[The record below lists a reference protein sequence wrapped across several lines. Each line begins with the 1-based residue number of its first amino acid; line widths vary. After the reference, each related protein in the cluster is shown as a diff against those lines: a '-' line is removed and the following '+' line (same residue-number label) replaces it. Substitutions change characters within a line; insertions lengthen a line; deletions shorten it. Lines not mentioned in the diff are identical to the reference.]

1 MKIFKRNLVDLPHI
15 ARQNKIKNFGRGLL
29 ILMLFV
35 ILVYVSNITSIPNNL
50 ILLQGENL
58 NLKTLLGLSVSD
70 ANGQT
75 VEAVNSEDTKVSNN
89 IGKIDLSLNLAGFAV
104 KDLTVN
110 VIPNTVVIPSG
121 EAIGLRLYTSGV
133 LVVGMS
139 EIQGEDHNNY
149 TPYKNSGIKEGDM
162 ITKVDDESVTCTSD
176 LVTKINKSN
185 GNSVKITYVR
195 DGCDYNT
202 EILPTKTSENEYKL
216 GLWVRDAASGVGTI
230 TFYDPKT
237 GDFGALGHGILDI
250 DTEELIDIARGD
262 IVTSKIVSIVKG
274 EKGKPGELQGSIDN
288 GKIIGEVYKN
298 TNFGIYGK
306 LNNIDNIKQANDKV
320 MEVMPRDEVKEGKA
334 TILCTL
340 DDNKQEEYEIEIEK
354 VYKSTNRTNKNMI
367 IKVTDQRLLDKTGG
381 IIQGMSGSPIIQDGK
396 FVGAVTH
403 VMVNNPEKGYG
414 IFADTMLK
422 QMKEVEEN

>member
-1 MKIFKRNLVDLPHI
+1 MASAFALAIFFLGWKT
-15 ARQNKIKNFGRGLL
+15 A
-29 ILMLFV
+29 LFK
-35 ILVYVSNITSIPNNL
+35 
-50 ILLQGENL
+50 G
-58 NLKTLLGLSVSD
+58 
-70 ANGQT
+70 
-75 VEAVNSEDTKVSNN
+75 
-89 IGKIDLSLNLAGFAV
+89 
-104 KDLTVN
+104 
-110 VIPNTVVIPSG
+110 NT
-121 EAIGLRLYTSGV
+121 
-133 LVVGMS
+133 
-139 EIQGEDHNNY
+139 
-149 TPYKNSGIKEGDM
+149 
-162 ITKVDDESVTCTSD
+162 
-176 LVTKINKSN
+176 
-185 GNSVKITYVR
+185 VKITYVR
-195 DGCDYNT
+195 DGSNYNT
-202 EILPTKTSENEYKL
+202 EILPTKTSDNEYKL

-230 TFYDPKT
+230 SFYDPKT
-237 GDFGALGHGILDI
+237 DEFGALGHGILDV

-288 GKIIGEVYKN
+288 GKTIGEVYKN

-306 LNNIDNIKQANDKV
+306 INNIEGLNHYSDKV

-334 TILCTL
+334 SILCTL

-354 VYKSTNRTNKNMI
+354 VYTSTNRSNKNMI
-367 IKVTDQRLLDKTGG
+367 IKVTDQRLLEKTGG

>member
-1 MKIFKRNLVDLPHI
+1 M
-15 ARQNKIKNFGRGLL
+15 KNFKKILL
-29 ILMLFV
+29 ILILFI
-35 ILVYVSNITSIPNNL
+35 ILLYVTNISSIPNNL
-50 ILLQGENL
+50 ILIQGEDL
-58 NLKTLLGLSVSD
+58 NLKTLLGLNISNL
-70 ANGQT
+70 NGET
-75 VEAVNSEDTKVSNN
+75 VEAVNSDDTKISNK
-89 IGKIDLSLNLAGFAV
+89 IGKVDLSLNFAGVTV

-110 VIPNTVVIPSG
+110 VIPNTVVVPSG
-121 EAIGLRLYTSGV
+121 ETIGLRLYTSGV

-139 EIQGEDHNNY
+139 EIQGIDNNNY

-162 ITKVDDESVTCTSD
+162 ITKVDNETVTCTSD
-176 LVTKINKSN
+176 LITKVNESE
-185 GNSVKITYVR
+185 GNTVKITYVR
-195 DGCDYNT
+195 DGSNYDT
-202 EILPTKTSENEYKL
+202 EILPTKTSDDEYKL

-230 TFYDPKT
+230 SFYDPNT
-237 GDFGALGHGILDI
+237 GEFGALGHGILDV

-306 LNNIDNIKQANDKV
+306 LNNVEQIENDSDTV
-320 MEVMPRDEVKEGKA
+320 MEVLPRDEVKEGKA

-354 VYKSTNRTNKNMI
+354 VYTSTNRTNKNMI
-367 IKVTDQRLLDKTGG
+367 IRVTDPRLLEKTGG
-381 IIQGMSGSPIIQDGK
+381 IIQGMSGSPIMQNGK

>member
-1 MKIFKRNLVDLPHI
+1 M
-15 ARQNKIKNFGRGLL
+15 KNFKKILL
-29 ILMLFV
+29 ILILFI
-35 ILVYVSNITSIPNNL
+35 ILLYVTNISSIPNNL
-50 ILLQGENL
+50 ILIQGEDL
-58 NLKTLLGLSVSD
+58 NLKTLLGLNISSL
-70 ANGQT
+70 NGET
-75 VEAVNSEDTKVSNN
+75 VEAVNSDDTKISNK
-89 IGKIDLSLNLAGFAV
+89 IGKVDLSLNLAGFSV

-121 EAIGLRLYTSGV
+121 ETIGLRLYTSGV

-139 EIQGEDHNNY
+139 EIQGEDNNNY
-149 TPYKNSGIKEGDM
+149 TTYKKSGIKEGDM
-162 ITKVDDESVTCTSD
+162 ITKVDNETVTCTSD
-176 LVTKINKSN
+176 LITKVNESDGKA
-185 GNSVKITYVR
+185 VKITYVR
-195 DGCDYNT
+195 NGSNYDT
-202 EILPTKTSENEYKL
+202 EILPTKTSDDEYKL

-230 TFYDPKT
+230 SFYDPNT
-237 GDFGALGHGILDI
+237 GEFGALGHGILDV

-306 LNNIDNIKQANDKV
+306 LNNVEQIENDSDKV

-354 VYKSTNRTNKNMI
+354 IYTSTNRTNKNMI
-367 IKVTDQRLLDKTGG
+367 IRVTDSRLLEKTGG
-381 IIQGMSGSPIIQDGK
+381 IIQGMSGSPIIQNGK

>member
-1 MKIFKRNLVDLPHI
+1 M
-15 ARQNKIKNFGRGLL
+15 KNFKKILL
-29 ILMLFV
+29 ILILF
-35 ILVYVSNITSIPNNL
+35 ILLLYVTNISSIPNNL
-50 ILLQGENL
+50 ILIQGEDL
-58 NLKTLLGLSVSD
+58 NLKTLLGLNISNL
-70 ANGQT
+70 NGET
-75 VEAVNSEDTKVSNN
+75 VEAVNSDDTKISNK
-89 IGKIDLSLNLAGFAV
+89 IGKVDLSLNFAGVTV

-110 VIPNTVVIPSG
+110 VIPNTVVVPSG
-121 EAIGLRLYTSGV
+121 ETIGLRLYTSGV

-139 EIQGEDHNNY
+139 EIQGIDNNNY

-162 ITKVDDESVTCTSD
+162 ITKVDNETVTCTSD
-176 LVTKINKSN
+176 LITKVNESE
-185 GNSVKITYVR
+185 GNTVKITYVR
-195 DGCDYNT
+195 DGSNYDT
-202 EILPTKTSENEYKL
+202 EILPTKTSDDEYKL

-230 TFYDPKT
+230 SFYDPNT
-237 GDFGALGHGILDI
+237 GEFGALGHGILDV

-306 LNNIDNIKQANDKV
+306 LNNVEQIENDSDKV
-320 MEVMPRDEVKEGKA
+320 MEVLPRDEVKEGKA

-354 VYKSTNRTNKNMI
+354 VYTSTNRTNKNMI
-367 IKVTDQRLLDKTGG
+367 IRVTDPRLLEKTGG
-381 IIQGMSGSPIIQDGK
+381 IIQGMSGSPIMQNGK

>member
-1 MKIFKRNLVDLPHI
+1 M
-15 ARQNKIKNFGRGLL
+15 KNFKKILL
-29 ILMLFV
+29 ILILFV
-35 ILVYVSNITSIPNNL
+35 ILLYVSNISSIPNNL
-50 ILLQGENL
+50 ILMQGENL
-58 NLKTLLGLSVSD
+58 NIKTLLGLSISNL
-70 ANGQT
+70 NGET
-75 VEAVNSEDTKVSNN
+75 VEAVNTEDTKVSNK
-89 IGKIDLSLNLAGFAV
+89 IGKVDLSLNLAGFSV

-110 VIPNTVVIPSG
+110 VIPNTVVIPGG
-121 EAIGLRLYTSGV
+121 ETIGIRLYTSGV

-139 EIQGEDHNNY
+139 EIVGEDNNNY

-162 ITKVDDESVTCTSD
+162 ITKIDDEAVTCTSD
-176 LVTKINKSN
+176 LITKVNESK

-195 DGCDYNT
+195 DGSNYST

-230 TFYDPKT
+230 SFYDPST
-237 GDFGALGHGILDI
+237 GEFGALGHGILDV

-262 IVTSKIVSIVKG
+262 IVTSKIVSIIKG
-274 EKGKPGELQGSIDN
+274 EKGKPGELQGTIDN
-288 GKIIGEVYKN
+288 GKMIGEVYKN

-306 LNNIDNIKQANDKV
+306 LSNVDMLKQDTDKV

-340 DDNKQEEYEIEIEK
+340 DDNKQQEYEIEIEK
-354 VYKSTNRTNKNMI
+354 VYTSTNRTNKNMI
-367 IKVTDQRLLDKTGG
+367 IKVTDERLLEKTGG
-381 IIQGMSGSPIIQDGK
+381 IIQGMSGSPIIQNGK

-422 QMKEVEEN
+422 QMKSVEEN

>member
-1 MKIFKRNLVDLPHI
+1 MKNFKKNLVALPHI
-15 ARQNKIKNFGRGLL
+15 NHHNKIKIFVRGLV
-29 ILMLFV
+29 ILMLFI
-35 ILVYVSNITSIPNNL
+35 ILVYVTNISSIPNNL

-58 NLKTLLGLSVSD
+58 KLKTLLGLSISD
-70 ANGQT
+70 TDGQT
-75 VEAVNSEDTKVSNN
+75 VEAVNSDNTKVSNK
-89 IGKIDLSLNLAGFAV
+89 IGKMDLSLNLAGFTV

-139 EIQGEDHNNY
+139 EIQGQDNNNY

-176 LVTKINKSN
+176 LITKVNESN
-185 GNSVKITYVR
+185 GNAVKITYVR
-195 DGCDYNT
+195 DGSDYNT
-202 EILPTKTSENEYKL
+202 EITPTKTSDNEYKL

-262 IVTSKIVSIVKG
+262 IVTSKIVSIIKG
-274 EKGKPGELQGSIDN
+274 ERGKPGELQGSIDN

-306 LNNIDNIKQANDKV
+306 LNNTDSLKQENNKV

-354 VYKSTNRTNKNMI
+354 VYTSTNRTNKNMI

-381 IIQGMSGSPIIQDGK
+381 IIQGMSGSPIIQNGK

>member
-1 MKIFKRNLVDLPHI
+1 MKNLK
-15 ARQNKIKNFGRGLL
+15 KILL
-29 ILMLFV
+29 ILILFV
-35 ILVYVSNITSIPNNL
+35 ILLYVSNISSIPNNL
-50 ILLQGENL
+50 ILMQGEHL
-58 NLKTLLGLSVSD
+58 NVKTLLGLSISD
-70 ANGQT
+70 INGET
-75 VEAVNSEDTKVSNN
+75 IEAVNSDDTKVSNK
-89 IGKIDLSLNLAGFAV
+89 IGKVDLSVNLAGFSV

-121 EAIGLRLYTSGV
+121 ETIGLRLYTSGV

-139 EIQGEDHNNY
+139 EIQGQDNNNY

-162 ITKVDDESVTCTSD
+162 ITRVDDEAVTCTSD
-176 LVTKINKSN
+176 LITK
-185 GNSVKITYVR
+185 V
-195 DGCDYNT
+195 
-202 EILPTKTSENEYKL
+202 NE
-216 GLWVRDAASGVGTI
+216 
-230 TFYDPKT
+230 
-237 GDFGALGHGILDI
+237 LDV

-306 LNNIDNIKQANDKV
+306 INNVEELNQDSDKV
-320 MEVMPRDEVKEGKA
+320 MEVMARDEVKEGKA
-334 TILCTL
+334 SILCTL

-354 VYKSTNRTNKNMI
+354 VYTSTNRSNKNMI
-367 IKVTDQRLLDKTGG
+367 IKVTDQRLLEKTGG

>member
-176 LVTKINKSN
+176 LVTKVNKSN

-230 TFYDPKT
+230 TFYDTKT

>member
-1 MKIFKRNLVDLPHI
+1 M
-15 ARQNKIKNFGRGLL
+15 KNFKKILL
-29 ILMLFV
+29 ILILFI
-35 ILVYVSNITSIPNNL
+35 ILLYVTNISSIPNNL
-50 ILLQGENL
+50 ILIQGEDL
-58 NLKTLLGLSVSD
+58 NLKTLLGLNISNL
-70 ANGQT
+70 NGET
-75 VEAVNSEDTKVSNN
+75 VEAVNSDDTKISNK
-89 IGKIDLSLNLAGFAV
+89 IGKVDLSLNFAGVTV

-110 VIPNTVVIPSG
+110 VIPNTVVVPSG
-121 EAIGLRLYTSGV
+121 ETIGLRLYTSGV

-139 EIQGEDHNNY
+139 EIQGIDNNNY

-162 ITKVDDESVTCTSD
+162 ITKVDNETVTCTSD
-176 LVTKINKSN
+176 LITKVNESE
-185 GNSVKITYVR
+185 GNTVKITYVR
-195 DGCDYNT
+195 DGSNYDT
-202 EILPTKTSENEYKL
+202 EILPTKTSDDEYKL

-230 TFYDPKT
+230 SFYDPNT
-237 GDFGALGHGILDI
+237 GEFGALGHGILDV

-306 LNNIDNIKQANDKV
+306 LNNVEQIENDSDKV
-320 MEVMPRDEVKEGKA
+320 MEVLPRDEVKEGKA

-354 VYKSTNRTNKNMI
+354 VYTSTNRTNKNMI
-367 IKVTDQRLLDKTGG
+367 IRVTNPRLLEKTGG
-381 IIQGMSGSPIIQDGK
+381 IIQGMSGSPIMQNGK